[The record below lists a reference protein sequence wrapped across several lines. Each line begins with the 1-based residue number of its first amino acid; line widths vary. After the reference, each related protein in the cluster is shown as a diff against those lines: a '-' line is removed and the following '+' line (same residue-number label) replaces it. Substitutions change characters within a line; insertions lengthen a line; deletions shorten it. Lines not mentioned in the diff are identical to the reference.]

1 MSVKAVMGLEWAINS
16 LKNAFR
22 STGTRQRRLVVE
34 FASFFFFFFP
44 RGGGM
49 GGTCNRYQRPD
60 LGMSVK
66 NATRF
71 KTTIRGEMF

>member
-1 MSVKAVMGLEWAINS
+1 MTTEVGGRFCL
-16 LKNAFR
+16 
-22 STGTRQRRLVVE
+22 
-34 FASFFFFFFP
+34 FFFFFFHA
-44 RGGGM
+44 GVGW
-49 GGTCNRYQRPD
+49 GTCNRYQRPD